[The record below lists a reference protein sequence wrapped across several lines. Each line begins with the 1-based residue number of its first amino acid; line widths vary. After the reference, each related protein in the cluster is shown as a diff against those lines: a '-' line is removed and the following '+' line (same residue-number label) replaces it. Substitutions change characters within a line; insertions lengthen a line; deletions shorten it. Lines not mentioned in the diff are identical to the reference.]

1 MSKHADHTLF
11 PIRELVQR
19 TGVNASTLRAW
30 ENRHGLLRPHR
41 AESGHR
47 LYGQAEVLR
56 VQRVQELVAQGL
68 NLSEIAGLLA
78 TDVRSGPP
86 AAPVQTPP
94 RAVAG
99 EEFSAWQGYL
109 EETLR
114 ALEDFSSERL
124 DALYNEAC
132 AVYPIDLLTRRL
144 LIPVLERLGARWESR
159 PSGIAEEHFFSA
171 WLRNKLGARLHHTS
185 GLPKGR
191 PLILACLPGES
202 HEIGLLLFALGALH
216 RGYRLVYLGAN
227 LPIRQLAEVAA
238 RSYAV
243 GIVLAGREP
252 PDAEQVL
259 ADLAWLATEV
269 RVPVCVGSHFSVRE
283 RDALMRD
290 KLVPLGD
297 DIVLGLDLLEA
308 RIAKTARNPARA
320 A

>member
-1 MSKHADHTLF
+1 M
-11 PIRELVQR
+11 PPPCVPGR
-19 TGVNASTLRAW
+19 TGIACCGRS
-30 ENRHGLLRPHR
+30 

-47 LYGQAEVLR
+47 LYGEAELLR
-56 VQRVQELVAQGL
+56 VRRVRELVAQSL
-68 NLSEIAGLLA
+68 NLTEIAGLLA
-78 TDVRSGPP
+78 TDARSAPP
-86 AAPVQTPP
+86 AAPMSTAP

-99 EEFSAWQGYL
+99 EEFIAWRGCL

-114 ALEDFSSERL
+114 ALENFSSERL

-144 LIPVLERLGARWESR
+144 LIPVLQRLGERWESQ
-159 PSGIAEEHFFSA
+159 PSGIAEEHFFIA
-171 WLRNKLGARLHHTS
+171 WPCYKLGARLHHTS

-191 PLILACLPGES
+191 PLILACLFGKS

-238 RSYAV
+238 RSYAL

-252 PDAEQVL
+252 PDAERVL
-259 ADLAWLATEV
+259 ADLVWLAAEV
-269 RVPVCVGSHFSVRE
+269 RVPVCVGSHFSVLE
-283 RDALMRD
+283 RDALLRD